1 MDDEIRNKLPGCG
14 PITVTIRAVYLRK
27 IRNERKKKKVSKIHL
42 HHEFLYFAEKGL
54 LLILLLLLFPSPVL
68 KLILEWI
75 SSASV
80 LAVSLHSYSKV
91 KQYKEAEAML
101 GLKPISGFGQKPSVS
116 YLKKLLLCTQCE
128 QKFLASVSNSSGT
141 VSHRP
146 QDNPI
151 GTHASWYI
159 TKFNRRES

>member
-27 IRNERKKKKVSKIHL
+27 IRKDERKKKKVSKIHL

-101 GLKPISGFGQKPSVS
+101 GLKLISGFGQKPSGVN
-116 YLKKLLLCTQCE
+116 LKNYCYVHNVNNN
-128 QKFLASVSNSSGT
+128 F
-141 VSHRP
+141 
-146 QDNPI
+146 
-151 GTHASWYI
+151 
-159 TKFNRRES
+159 